1 MDDAIEW
8 KSIRN
13 GFEKIVHYGAIA
25 HCNTLEVGS
34 WNLDLIWSLMHN

>member
-1 MDDAIEW
+1 MDYDIEW

-13 GFEKIVHYGAIA
+13 GFEKIVQYGAMP

-34 WNLDLIWSLMHN
+34 WNLDLICSLMHD